1 MQSNWLGGLHIQTY
15 LVSAELLWFCNLLFV
30 LVLGYAVYH
39 AGWRELGKNSSQQHV
54 YFGAIAMLLLMWGF
68 KAGITPGLGFHHLG
82 ATLFALM
89 FGWAR
94 AIMGLGVVLVA
105 SYVVGQP
112 DWLSLG
118 INGLLSVVL
127 PILVSFA
134 ILRLS
139 WRFLPDNMFIYIFVC
154 AFFGAAIAVAASRF
168 AVALVLLFSGAYPWD
183 TLWNESIIILPLF
196 MLPEGFITGLLI
208 TLFVVY
214 LPNWVRTFDDARYLH
229 GK

>member
-15 LVSAELLWFCNLLFV
+15 QVPAELLWLCNFLFLLI
-30 LVLGYAVYH
+30 LGYAIYR

-54 YFGAIAMLLLMWGF
+54 YFGAIALLLLMWGF

-89 FGWAR
+89 FNWAR
-94 AIMGLGVVLVA
+94 AILGFAVVLIA
-105 SYVVGQP
+105 SYLVGQP
-112 DWLSLG
+112 DWVSLG

-127 PILVSFA
+127 PIVVSIG

-139 WRFLPDNMFIYIFVC
+139 WRFLPDNLFIYIFVC
-154 AFFGAAIAVAASRF
+154 AFFGAAIAVAVSRF
-168 AVALVLLFSGAYPWD
+168 AVALVLFFSGAYPWE
-183 TLWNESIIILPLF
+183 TMWNESIIILPLF

-214 LPNWVRTFDDARYLH
+214 LPHWVRTFDDARYLH

>member
-1 MQSNWLGGLHIQTY
+1 MQSNWLGGLHIPSG
-15 LVSAELLWFCNLLFV
+15 LVPLELLWLCNLLFG
-30 LVLGYAVYH
+30 LCICLAVYH
-39 AGWRELGKNSSQQHV
+39 AGWRELGANSSQQHV
-54 YFGAIAMLLLMWGF
+54 YFGAIALLLLMWGF

-89 FGWAR
+89 FNWSR
-94 AIMGLGVVLVA
+94 AILGLGVVLVA
-105 SYVVGQP
+105 SYLVAQF

-118 INGLLSVVL
+118 INGLFSVVL
-127 PILVSFA
+127 PIAVSIG

-139 WRFLPDNMFIYIFVC
+139 WRYLPDNLFIYIFIC
-154 AFFGAAIAVAASRF
+154 AFFGAAIAVAASHF
-168 AVALVLLFSGAYPWD
+168 GIALVLFYSGAYPWE

-214 LPNWVRTFDDARYLH
+214 LPNWVRTFDDSRYIE

>member
-1 MQSNWLGGLHIQTY
+1 MQSNWLGGLHIPTS
-15 LVSAELLWFCNLLFV
+15 LVSVELLWICNLLFV
-30 LVLGYAVYH
+30 ACLGAAIYR
-39 AGWRELGKNSSQQHV
+39 AGWRELVSNSAQQHV

-89 FGWAR
+89 FNWAR
-94 AIMGLGVVLVA
+94 AIPGLTVVIIA
-105 SYVVGQP
+105 SYAVAQP

-118 INGLLSVVL
+118 INGLLSLVL
-127 PILVSFA
+127 PIAVSIA

-139 WRFLPDNMFIYIFVC
+139 WRFLPDNLFIYIFVC
-154 AFFGAAIAVAASRF
+154 AFFGAAIAVAVSRF
-168 AVALVLLFSGAYPWD
+168 AVALVLWFAGAYPWD
-183 TLWNESIIILPLF
+183 TLWNESIIVLPLF

-214 LPNWVRTFDDARYLH
+214 LPDWVRTFDDARYLH

>member
-1 MQSNWLGGLHIQTY
+1 MESNWLGGLHIQTS
-15 LVSAELLWFCNLLFV
+15 LVSAELLWFGNLLFV
-30 LVLGYAVYH
+30 ICFVLAIYRV
-39 AGWRELGKNSSQQHV
+39 GWRDLGANSSQQHV

-89 FGWAR
+89 FNWAR
-94 AIMGLGVVLVA
+94 AILGLGVVLIA
-105 SYVVGQP
+105 SYAVGQP

-127 PILVSFA
+127 PIAVSIV

-139 WRFLPDNMFIYIFVC
+139 WRYLPDNLFIYIFVC
-154 AFFGAAIAVAASRF
+154 SFFGAAIAVAMSRF
-168 AVALVLLFSGAYPWD
+168 AVALVLFWSGAYPWD

-214 LPNWVRTFDDARYLH
+214 LPDWVRTFDDARYLH